1 MQKKILVI
9 DDDSNIRDYLSSL
22 FDDNGYKAFVAAD
35 SESGL
40 QQAKKIQPDLITLDI
55 EMPGDWGPRFYQ
67 QLTQDSKLKD
77 IPIIIISGIA
87 GSEHAVAKAAASIS
101 KPFDPDKLLRVV
113 RDTLNGLDG

>member
-35 SESGL
+35 SKSGL
-40 QQAKKIQPDLITLDI
+40 QQATKIQPDLITLDV

-67 QLTQDSKLKD
+67 QLSLDSKLKD

-101 KPFDPDKLLRVV
+101 KPFDPDRLLKIVKEI
-113 RDTLNGLDG
+113 LDDLE